1 MPTAKQIV
9 RIRRRRGP
17 SGPEWPSGQLI
28 VLGSSLV
35 FVLGAAGPMSAAAF
49 GELTRDLPV
58 IDTIERS
65 FGPEGLSL
73 PVRRVHRSGTH
84 LLYEALNPGA
94 KDRRPYIVETMPAGV
109 GSAYPEAAA
118 IAAESRP
125 LGIGPGADANRLFPL
140 GLGGQET
147 AKESAMNPIARRLTE
162 NLLQPLG
169 DAH

>member
-65 FGPEGLSL
+65 FGPEGLFL
-73 PVRRVHRSGTH
+73 PVRMVDRSGTH

-94 KDRRPYIVETMPAGV
+94 KDRRPYIVDTMPAGV

-125 LGIGPGADANRLFPL
+125 LLIGPGADVNRLRPPRP
-140 GLGGQET
+140 GGREPARET
-147 AKESAMNPIARRLTE
+147 AVKGGARPPT
-162 NLLQPLG
+162 P
-169 DAH
+169 